1 MTDLKKLLLIP
12 MIAGSLALTGCGGG
26 DDHDDHDDHDHEEH
40 SEGDGHDH
48 DKEGGDEHG
57 AEHGL
62 GEITIAGSVL
72 EVAVGGEPEPNAT
85 LHIDLELKSGPKPS
99 AIRVWVSDDSGKVLT
114 SKGKAMGSGDYHA
127 DATCPAE
134 LPDNAML
141 WIEVEPAQGEREAK
155 PLALK

>member
-155 PLALK
+155 PLSLK